1 MKEDKRGLRI
11 TAGILLIAL
20 AVLRVLALLPSFFM
34 IMALDHSVG
43 SGYLTDL
50 IGPGYWIGFG
60 QSMLTAFIGVMLLV
74 RGFRTAG
81 VAVIVYA
88 ASVIATTLGSFDA
101 SFRYTLIPI
110 TSASTILFLCAA
122 VLVTV
127 LICIGLFLH
136 DRRSMWPLI
145 VSAILLPV
153 IPFLL
158 SASSGAQM
166 EYLGTISSAGEWSF
180 FSLIHDFMKS
190 MPPAAASLLLGI
202 HFGTQARE
210 RKDA

>member
-88 ASVIATTLGSFDA
+88 A
-101 SFRYTLIPI
+101 
-110 TSASTILFLCAA
+110 
-122 VLVTV
+122 
-127 LICIGLFLH
+127 
-136 DRRSMWPLI
+136 
-145 VSAILLPV
+145 
-153 IPFLL
+153 
-158 SASSGAQM
+158 
-166 EYLGTISSAGEWSF
+166 
-180 FSLIHDFMKS
+180 
-190 MPPAAASLLLGI
+190 
-202 HFGTQARE
+202 
-210 RKDA
+210 

>member
-1 MKEDKRGLRI
+1 MEERKALRI
-11 TAGILLIAL
+11 TAGILLIVL
-20 AVLRVLALLPSFFM
+20 AVLWVLALLPSFFT
-34 IMALDHSVG
+34 IMAIDHSVG

-60 QSMLTAFIGVMLLV
+60 QSFLTAFIGVMLLV
-74 RGFRTAG
+74 RGFRAAG
-81 VAVIVYA
+81 VAAVVYA
-88 ASVIATTLGSFDA
+88 VSVIAVALGSIDA

-110 TSASTILFLCAA
+110 TSASTVLFLCAA

-136 DRRSMWPLI
+136 DRRSMWLLI

-158 SASSGAQM
+158 SASSSAKM

-180 FSLIHDFMKS
+180 LALILDFLKS
-190 MPPAAASLLLGI
+190 IPLAVACLLLGL
-202 HFGTQARE
+202 HFGAQARKKE
-210 RKDA
+210 NA

>member
-1 MKEDKRGLRI
+1 MEERKALRI
-11 TAGILLIAL
+11 IAGILLIVL
-20 AVLRVLALLPSFFM
+20 AVLWVLALLPSFFT
-34 IMALDHSVG
+34 IMAIDHSVG

-60 QSMLTAFIGVMLLV
+60 QSFLTAFIGVMLLV

-81 VAVIVYA
+81 IAVIVYA
-88 ASVIATTLGSFDA
+88 ASVIATTLGCLDA

-110 TSASTILFLCAA
+110 TSASTVLFLCAA

-158 SASSGAQM
+158 SASSGAKM

-180 FSLIHDFMKS
+180 LALILDFLKSL
-190 MPPAAASLLLGI
+190 PLAAASLLLGI
-202 HFGTQARE
+202 RFGAQTRAGE
-210 RKDA
+210 NA